1 MSPRSGYTLP
11 VFACAAAV
19 AALQQIKH
27 GRTLDRVSIDLLEP
41 PEIVEIAIEQVAEL
55 KPGSALAI
63 TRSDPGDNL
72 DITRNTPIWALVESG
87 VEIAGAG
94 LAKDSQPKQDILVQN
109 PPVPE
114 PEVGTDSPAI
124 TPNPPISKIIGTQDD
139 APKITIVGGEGI
151 GKIVDSAC
159 IPNSDF
165 QIPNSPTKP
174 AIYAYAQRLL
184 YANLERSLAPGETIQ
199 VTIILPEG
207 RKLAERTSNA
217 AFGVVDG
224 LSLLGTTGISQ
235 PLSAPGQLDI
245 CREQLQTKAR
255 QFESLVFC
263 VGENGLDLAPQL
275 GIDRERLVKTA
286 NWLGSLLVE
295 AGLQGVKEI
304 LLFGYHGKLLK
315 LAGGIFHTHHHLA
328 DGRREILTAHCANL
342 GLPTPVLQAIFAC
355 PTAEAALKYLRELDV
370 RENSDWVSRVY
381 ETIALEIDR
390 RSQEYIYNHSDR
402 QVSVGTVL
410 FDRDRQILVKSETA
424 TTILDHLC

>member
-19 AALQQIKH
+19 AALQQLKH
-27 GRTLDRVSIDLLEP
+27 GRSPASVTLDLLEP
-41 PEIVEIAIEQVAEL
+41 PEIVEIAIEQVAGIKSGL
-55 KPGSALAI
+55 ALAV

-72 DITRNTPIWALVESG
+72 DITRNTPIWALVEWGVGSRESG
-87 VEIAGAG
+87 VGSRGRIHN
-94 LAKDSQPKQDILVQN
+94 SQFTINSASNYQLPTTNYQN
-109 PPVPE
+109 PPIPE
-114 PEVGTDSPAI
+114 SPK
-124 TPNPPISKIIGTQDD
+124 TKNII
-139 APKITIVGGEGI
+139 INGGEGI
-151 GKIVDSAC
+151 GRIVDAG
-159 IPNSDF
+159 NS
-165 QIPNSPTKP
+165 P

-207 RKLAERTSNA
+207 KQLAERTSNA

-315 LAGGIFHTHHHLA
+315 LAGGIFHTHHYLA

-342 GLPTPVLQAIFAC
+342 GLPTAALQAIFAC
-355 PTAEAALKYLRELDV
+355 PTAEAALKYLREFDV
-370 RENSDWVSRVY
+370 KAGSDWVIRVY
-381 ETIALEIDR
+381 KAIALEIDR
-390 RSQEYIYNHSDR
+390 RSQEYIYNYSDR
-402 QVSVGTVL
+402 RVTVGTVL
-410 FDRDRQILVKSETA
+410 FDRDRQILVKSKTA
-424 TTILDHLC
+424 ATILSHLC